1 MDILKEIMM
10 ESIEKKILEF
20 KTEKEI
26 YEYNEYQLQL
36 VLDDLNYV
44 PFIPNLNESVFF
56 DLSVFQTKD
65 ARAKNTI
72 VIPLENISKINKSVR
87 NNLGS

>member
-36 VLDDLNYV
+36 VLDDLNEGKELSQVQKTYLE
-44 PFIPNLNESVFF
+44 IIF
-56 DLSVFQTKD
+56 DQ
-65 ARAKNTI
+65 
-72 VIPLENISKINKSVR
+72 
-87 NNLGS
+87 

>member
-36 VLDDLNYV
+36 VLDDLNEGKELSPVQKTYLE
-44 PFIPNLNESVFF
+44 IIF
-56 DLSVFQTKD
+56 DQ
-65 ARAKNTI
+65 
-72 VIPLENISKINKSVR
+72 
-87 NNLGS
+87 